1 MTQIP
6 LALQAFP
13 LWQGGLQP
21 LPPLSKGG
29 AATAAVGFSENPPT
43 GEPESREGTQKSYD
57 HHKSYSKSVLSNPHS
72 TPSTPVKNI
81 VLRSPQ
87 SSPLS
92 TPILLFNLRSSLHCF
107 LTGSSTD

>member
-1 MTQIP
+1 MTEGSKERVILRDCRVATLLAMTQIP

-13 LWQGGLQP
+13 LSQGGLQP

-43 GEPESREGTQKSYD
+43 GEPESREGTQESYN

-72 TPSTPVKNI
+72 TPSTLVK
-81 VLRSPQ
+81 
-87 SSPLS
+87 
-92 TPILLFNLRSSLHCF
+92 
-107 LTGSSTD
+107 